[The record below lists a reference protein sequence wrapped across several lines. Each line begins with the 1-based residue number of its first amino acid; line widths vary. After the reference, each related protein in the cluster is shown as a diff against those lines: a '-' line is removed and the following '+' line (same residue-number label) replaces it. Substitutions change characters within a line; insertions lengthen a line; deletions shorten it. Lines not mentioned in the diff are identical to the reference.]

1 MTFANFQLMDIV
13 TFVIT
18 MCLSHQKRVKRH
30 GFLWALSRGS
40 ALKSPALLCAGKIK
54 EKFKM

>member
-18 MCLSHQKRVKRH
+18 MCLSYQKRVKRH

-40 ALKSPALLCAGKIK
+40 ALKSLLYCVQ
-54 EKFKM
+54 EK